1 MVLRTTVAFRVC
13 ATVAGAV
20 AMALVYGVDDGA
32 LIAVLMLLMGIPVLT
47 VAHLIAR
54 HRRRFARLSWQ
65 IVQRRQ
71 VLADADFDDPGH
83 RLAVLFDADRAQE
96 AAGRHGHRRAER
108 ARPAERVRQTDRP
121 DRGRRP
127 LGVPCSRTPHA
138 PELPNRDRLVTHCG
152 RSPWPVAVAV
162 TTCPLPGRKQR
173 VRHRRVDQGDAPLP
187 CAAPRPLP

>member
-71 VLADADFDDPGH
+71 VLADADSDDPGH

-108 ARPAERVRQTDRP
+108 ELAQPSASARRTGPTAAADRSAC
-121 DRGRRP
+121 RG
-127 LGVPCSRTPHA
+127 V
-138 PELPNRDRLVTHCG
+138 ELPMLP
-152 RSPWPVAVAV
+152 S
-162 TTCPLPGRKQR
+162 CPTGI
-173 VRHRRVDQGDAPLP
+173 D
-187 CAAPRPLP
+187 